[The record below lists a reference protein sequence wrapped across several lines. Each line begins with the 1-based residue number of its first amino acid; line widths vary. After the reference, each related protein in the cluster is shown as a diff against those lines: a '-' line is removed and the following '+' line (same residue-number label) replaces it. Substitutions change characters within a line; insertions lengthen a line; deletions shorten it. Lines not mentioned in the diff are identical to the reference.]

1 MDKITSGR
9 CYLHIQPSENDVDE
23 EETKLPVCNPIMSLC
38 KPDCVRGLPSLPSWS
53 KENLKTGKTFLL
65 STHVK
70 MQENLP
76 SFQLL
81 RHDIESERRSW
92 AKLPLHGEFSYK
104 PLYWEW
110 LEDILVRWKD
120 KLTTLHLFDAL
131 YALLFLYDRCSNL
144 IRAVC
149 EYWCLETTTLHTS
162 KGEVSLS
169 IFDIYSFLGLP
180 ISGHLYDKE
189 LASKLPLSCTYLFI
203 AYHKLMQGRKG
214 KPTIEQ
220 WISFWFRGRS
230 KYHAIFDELGV
241 ATRQRTETFLAA
253 FLSCWL
259 CTFILPVRDAGCIR
273 PGTFS
278 IASLI
283 TSGVGYCL
291 HTAVIASIYK
301 GLNELSRSSHPGR
314 SGGHFP
320 TYFLYAWLAK
330 NFDAYELVGEAS
342 SSPGIVK
349 FSGLGRTKSF
359 QPEEARKLIG
369 FGRGF
374 CWHSSI
380 INRLKETLVDDGKLS
395 RADFA
400 YFDVPIDLDFDNLP
414 DPEAML
420 RYYHILMRC
429 GTGSQVLLL
438 GRCNLLER
446 NTTRT
451 FREWWPKMS
460 VSLPCSPH
468 ASGFKRKCSDLSD
481 TNISKDEGKLKP
493 KLKIVY
499 SGKPVEPFVPA
510 IEDGSSR
517 VKIPGIDVGTSAMP
531 FPAIPIQSIAPLPQ
545 PSTQKVIELPLEG
558 AENIMDILDAEPNP
572 VECMEESDDVNFK
585 EGLAHVPLPLGSQC
599 FPSVGRIPS
608 FDKDLFDSRSGLVNS
623 RGVCPPDDDEVES
636 IRRANAHSSVP
647 RPQCPLKEVDK
658 NAARVLRKA
667 ILDKVCLT
675 SFDGLPSLRGD
686 FDSLYTTIL
695 QRGVDVIALE
705 SKVEACDFKDLQQ
718 SYSGRIS
725 AEEHNN
731 CHMEVQG
738 KLDEASR
745 RLNTEGTHY
754 EAKAAELKHVESR
767 RQELLKELQLL
778 EDQQKELSS
787 QGQIEV
793 LNATEMM
800 DAATKASL
808 EKAESYIKE
817 SFEDLKNFQWDP

>member
-53 KENLKTGKTFLL
+53 KENLKTGKT
-65 STHVK
+65 
-70 MQENLP
+70 
-76 SFQLL
+76 
-81 RHDIESERRSW
+81 
-92 AKLPLHGEFSYK
+92 
-104 PLYWEW
+104 
-110 LEDILVRWKD
+110 
-120 KLTTLHLFDAL
+120 
-131 YALLFLYDRCSNL
+131 
-144 IRAVC
+144 
-149 EYWCLETTTLHTS
+149 
-162 KGEVSLS
+162 
-169 IFDIYSFLGLP
+169 
-180 ISGHLYDKE
+180 
-189 LASKLPLSCTYLFI
+189 
-203 AYHKLMQGRKG
+203 
-214 KPTIEQ
+214 
-220 WISFWFRGRS
+220 
-230 KYHAIFDELGV
+230 
-241 ATRQRTETFLAA
+241 
-253 FLSCWL
+253 
-259 CTFILPVRDAGCIR
+259 DAGCIR

-349 FSGLGRTKSF
+349 FSGLGRTK
-359 QPEEARKLIG
+359 
-369 FGRGF
+369 
-374 CWHSSI
+374 
-380 INRLKETLVDDGKLS
+380 
-395 RADFA
+395 
-400 YFDVPIDLDFDNLP
+400 
-414 DPEAML
+414 
-420 RYYHILMRC
+420 
-429 GTGSQVLLL
+429 
-438 GRCNLLER
+438 

-599 FPSVGRIPS
+599 FPSVGRMPS

-705 SKVEACDFKDLQQ
+705 SKVEACNFKDLQQ

-817 SFEDLKNFQWDP
+817 SFEDPKNFQWDP

>member
-53 KENLKTGKTFLL
+53 KENLKIGKTFLL
-65 STHVK
+65 STH
-70 MQENLP
+70 
-76 SFQLL
+76 
-81 RHDIESERRSW
+81 
-92 AKLPLHGEFSYK
+92 
-104 PLYWEW
+104 
-110 LEDILVRWKD
+110 
-120 KLTTLHLFDAL
+120 
-131 YALLFLYDRCSNL
+131 
-144 IRAVC
+144 
-149 EYWCLETTTLHTS
+149 
-162 KGEVSLS
+162 
-169 IFDIYSFLGLP
+169 
-180 ISGHLYDKE
+180 E
-189 LASKLPLSCTYLFI
+189 LASKLPLSGTYLFI

-230 KYHAIFDELGV
+230 K
-241 ATRQRTETFLAA
+241 TTESLNKEY
-253 FLSCWL
+253 C
-259 CTFILPVRDAGCIR
+259 LPLPTQEPVVRDAGCIH

-301 GLNELSRSSHPGR
+301 GLNELSRSSHP
-314 SGGHFP
+314 
-320 TYFLYAWLAK
+320 AK

-599 FPSVGRIPS
+599 FPSVGRMPS

-705 SKVEACDFKDLQQ
+705 SKVEACNFKDLQQ

-817 SFEDLKNFQWDP
+817 SFEDPKNFQWDP